1 MGMNQLIDPFGR
13 TIEYLRISVT
23 DRCDLRCSYC
33 MSEDIEFLPR
43 QDILSFEEIIRL
55 AKSFAQLG
63 VKKIRLTGGEPLMR
77 KKLPELVASINAID
91 GIEEVVMTTNGT
103 LLTRYAQPLFAA
115 GLSRLNISLDTLKAE
130 RFEKLTRRDRLQEVL
145 DGIAEA
151 KKYAFESIKLN
162 AVIMRGMNDDEIIPL
177 TEYALRNELD
187 ISFIEEMPLG
197 EVGYDRSVTFL
208 SSADIKLAIEKK
220 YPLESS
226 TYKTGGPAVYS
237 SIANYKSRIGFISPH
252 TNNFCSECNRVRV
265 TAVGRLLLCL
275 GNDNS
280 QDLRTIMR
288 DGCSDEELKNIL
300 VSSLHLKPEKHD
312 FDLAEEVQIIRF
324 MSHTGG

>member
-1 MGMNQLIDPFGR
+1 MNQLIDPFGR

-33 MSEDIEFLPR
+33 MIEDVEFLPR

-55 AKSFAQLG
+55 ATSFAQLG
-63 VKKIRLTGGEPLMR
+63 VTTIRLTGGEPLMR
-77 KKLPELVASINAID
+77 KKLPELVASIKAIE

-103 LLTRYAQPLFAA
+103 LLTTYAQPLFEA

-130 RFEKLTRRDRLQEVL
+130 RFKKLTRRDRLQAVL

-151 KKYAFESIKLN
+151 KKYAFDSIKLN
-162 AVIMRGMNDDEIIPL
+162 AVIMRGMNDDEIVPL
-177 TEYALRNELD
+177 TDFALENGLD

-208 SSADIKLAIEKK
+208 ASADIKSKIAEK
-220 YPLESS
+220 YSLDSS
-226 TYKTGGPAVYS
+226 SYKTGGPAVYS
-237 SIANYKSRIGFISPH
+237 KVEGYSSRIGFISPH
-252 TNNFCSECNRVRV
+252 TNNFCSDCNRVRI

-275 GNDNS
+275 GNENS
-280 QDLRTIMR
+280 QDLRTIIR
-288 DGCSDEELKNIL
+288 DGCSDEALKDKLIAAL
-300 VSSLHLKPEKHD
+300 QLKPEKHN
-312 FDLAEEVQIIRF
+312 FDLAEEVQILRF

>member
-1 MGMNQLIDPFGR
+1 MNELIDPFGR
-13 TIEYLRISVT
+13 TIEYLRLSVT

-43 QDILSFEEIIRL
+43 QDILTFEEIIRI
-55 AKSFAQLG
+55 AKSFAELG
-63 VKKIRLTGGEPLMR
+63 VTKIRLTGGEPLMR
-77 KKLPELVASINAID
+77 KNLPELVASIKAIT
-91 GIEEVVMTTNGT
+91 GIQEVVMTTNGT
-103 LLTRYAQPLFAA
+103 LLTKYAQPLFEA

-130 RFEKLTRRDRLQEVL
+130 RFETLTRRDRLQAVL
-145 DGIAEA
+145 DGIFEA

-177 TEYALRNELD
+177 TDFALKHELD

-208 SSADIKLAIEKK
+208 SSADIKSKIKEA
-220 YPLESS
+220 YRLESS
-226 TYKTGGPAVYS
+226 NYKTGGPAVYS
-237 SIANYKSRIGFISPH
+237 KIEGYKSRIGFISPH
-252 TNNFCSECNRVRV
+252 SNNFCGDCNRVRI

-275 GNDNS
+275 GNENS
-280 QDLRTIMR
+280 QDLRTFIR
-288 DGCSDEELKNIL
+288 NGCTDDELKNKL
-300 VSSLHLKPEKHD
+300 VSALQLKPEKHH
-312 FDLAEEVQIIRF
+312 FDLAEEVQILRF

>member
-1 MGMNQLIDPFGR
+1 MNQLIDPFGR

-33 MSEDIEFLPR
+33 MSEDVEFLPR

-63 VKKIRLTGGEPLMR
+63 VTKIRLTGGEPLMR
-77 KKLPELVASINAID
+77 KKLPELVASIKAIE

-103 LLTRYAQPLFAA
+103 LLTKYAQPLFEA
-115 GLSRLNISLDTLKAE
+115 GLSRLNISLDTLKAD
-130 RFEKLTRRDRLQEVL
+130 RFQKLTRRDRLQAVL

-151 KKYAFESIKLN
+151 KKYAFSSIKLN
-162 AVIMRGMNDDEIIPL
+162 AVIMRGMNDDEIVPL
-177 TEYALRNELD
+177 TDFALENDLD

-208 SSADIKLAIEKK
+208 ASADIKNKIEEKHS
-220 YPLESS
+220 LVASN
-226 TYKTGGPAVYS
+226 YKTGGPAVYS
-237 SIANYKSRIGFISPH
+237 SIAGYKSKIGFISPH
-252 TNNFCSECNRVRV
+252 TNNFCSDCNRVRI

-275 GNDNS
+275 GNENS
-280 QDLRTIMR
+280 QDLRSIIR
-288 DGCSDEELKNIL
+288 DGCSDEELRNKLISAL
-300 VSSLHLKPEKHD
+300 QLKPEKHN
-312 FDLAEEVQIIRF
+312 FDLAEEVQILRF

>member
-1 MGMNQLIDPFGR
+1 MKQLIDPFGR

-43 QDILSFEEIIRL
+43 QDVLTFEEIIRL
-55 AKSFAQLG
+55 ARSFAELG
-63 VKKIRLTGGEPLMR
+63 VTKIRLTGGEPLMR
-77 KKLPELVASINAID
+77 KKLPELVASIKAID

-103 LLTRYAQPLFAA
+103 LLTKYAKPLFEA
-115 GLSRLNISLDTLKAE
+115 GLSRLNISLDTLKAD
-130 RFEKLTRRDRLQEVL
+130 RFHKLTRRDRLQAVL
-145 DGIAEA
+145 DGILEA

-162 AVIMRGMNDDEIIPL
+162 AVIMRGMNDDEIVPL
-177 TEYALRNELD
+177 TDFAVNNDLD

-208 SSADIKLAIEKK
+208 ASADIKRKIEEK
-220 YPLESS
+220 YSLISS
-226 TYKTGGPAVYS
+226 NYKTGGPAVYS
-237 SIANYKSRIGFISPH
+237 AIEGCQSRIGFISPH
-252 TNNFCSECNRVRV
+252 TNNFCSDCNRVRI

-275 GNDNS
+275 GNENS
-280 QDLRTIMR
+280 QDLRTVIR
-288 DGCSDEELKNIL
+288 DGCTDDELKNVLISAL
-300 VSSLHLKPEKHD
+300 QLKPEKHH
-312 FDLAEEVQIIRF
+312 FDLAEEVQILRF

>member
-1 MGMNQLIDPFGR
+1 MNQLIDPFGR

-33 MSEDIEFLPR
+33 MSEDVEFLPR

-55 AKSFAQLG
+55 ATSFAQLG
-63 VKKIRLTGGEPLMR
+63 VTTIRLTGGEPLMR
-77 KKLPELVASINAID
+77 KKLPELVASIKAIE

-103 LLTRYAQPLFAA
+103 LLTTYAQPLFEA

-130 RFEKLTRRDRLQEVL
+130 RFKKLTRRDRLQAVL

-151 KKYAFESIKLN
+151 KKYAFDSIKLN
-162 AVIMRGMNDDEIIPL
+162 AVIMRGMNDDEIVPL
-177 TEYALRNELD
+177 TDFALENGLD

-208 SSADIKLAIEKK
+208 ASADIKSKIAEK
-220 YPLESS
+220 YSLDSS
-226 TYKTGGPAVYS
+226 SYKTGGPAVYS
-237 SIANYKSRIGFISPH
+237 KVEGYSSRIGFISPH
-252 TNNFCSECNRVRV
+252 TNNFCSDCNRVRI

-275 GNDNS
+275 GNENS
-280 QDLRTIMR
+280 QDLRTIIR
-288 DGCSDEELKNIL
+288 DGCSDEALKDKLIAAL
-300 VSSLHLKPEKHD
+300 QLKPEKHN
-312 FDLAEEVQIIRF
+312 FDLAEEVQILRF

>member
-1 MGMNQLIDPFGR
+1 MKHLIDPFGR
-13 TIEYLRISVT
+13 KIEYLRISVT

-43 QDILSFEEIIRL
+43 QDVLTFEEIIRL
-55 AKSFAQLG
+55 AKTFAELG
-63 VKKIRLTGGEPLMR
+63 VTKIRLTGGEPLMR
-77 KKLPELVASINAID
+77 KKLPELVASIKAIA

-103 LLTRYAQPLFAA
+103 LLTRYAKPLFEA

-130 RFEKLTRRDRLQEVL
+130 QFQRLTRRDRLQAVL

-151 KKYAFESIKLN
+151 KKYAFDSIKLN

-177 TEYALRNELD
+177 TDFALENDLD

-208 SSADIKLAIEKK
+208 SSADIKTKIEEK
-220 YPLESS
+220 YDLKSS

-237 SIANYKSRIGFISPH
+237 SIDGFKSRVGFISPH
-252 TNNFCSECNRVRV
+252 TNNFCSDCNRVRI

-275 GNDNS
+275 GNENS
-280 QDLRTIMR
+280 QDLRTTIR
-288 DGCSDEELKNIL
+288 NGCTDVELQD
-300 VSSLHLKPEKHD
+300 SLISALQLKPEKHN
-312 FDLAEEVQIIRF
+312 FDLAEEVQILRF

>member
-1 MGMNQLIDPFGR
+1 MKQLIDPFGR

-33 MSEDIEFLPR
+33 MSEDVEFLPR
-43 QDILSFEEIIRL
+43 QDILSFEEIVRL
-55 AKSFAQLG
+55 ATSFAQLG
-63 VKKIRLTGGEPLMR
+63 VTKIRLTGGEPLMR
-77 KKLPELVASINAID
+77 KRLPELVASIKAIE

-103 LLTRYAQPLFAA
+103 LLTQCAKPLFDA

-130 RFEKLTRRDRLQEVL
+130 RFKKLTRRDRLQAVL

-162 AVIMRGMNDDEIIPL
+162 AVIMRGMNDDEIVPL
-177 TEYALRNELD
+177 TDFAVENELD

-208 SSADIKLAIEKK
+208 ASADIKQKIEEK
-220 YPLESS
+220 YALLSS
-226 TYKTGGPAVYS
+226 NYKTGGPAVYS
-237 SIANYKSRIGFISPH
+237 TIEGYKSKIGFISPH
-252 TNNFCSECNRVRV
+252 TNNFCSACNRVRI

-275 GNDNS
+275 GNENS
-280 QDLRTIMR
+280 QDLRTIIR
-288 DGCSDEELKNIL
+288 DGCSDEGLRKKL
-300 VSSLHLKPEKHD
+300 VSALQLKPEKHN
-312 FDLAEEVQIIRF
+312 FDLAEEVQILRF

>member
-1 MGMNQLIDPFGR
+1 MNQLIDPFGR

-77 KKLPELVASINAID
+77 KKLPELVAEIKAIE

-103 LLTRYAQPLFAA
+103 LLTKYAQPLFEA

-130 RFEKLTRRDRLQEVL
+130 RFQKLTRRDRLSAVL
-145 DGIAEA
+145 EGITEA

-177 TEYALRNELD
+177 TDFALENNLD

-208 SSADIKLAIEKK
+208 SSADIKSKIEEK
-220 YPLESS
+220 YSLKPSN
-226 TYKTGGPAVYS
+226 YKTGGPAVYS
-237 SIANYKSRIGFISPH
+237 SIGAYKSRIGFISPH
-252 TNNFCSECNRVRV
+252 TNNFCSDCNRVRI

-275 GNDNS
+275 GNENS
-280 QDLRTIMR
+280 QDLRTTMR
-288 DGCSDEELKNIL
+288 EGCSDEDLNHKLISAL
-300 VSSLHLKPEKHD
+300 QLKPEKHD
-312 FDLAEEVQIIRF
+312 FDLAEEVQILRF

>member
-1 MGMNQLIDPFGR
+1 MNQLIDPFGR

-33 MSEDIEFLPR
+33 MSEDVEFLPR

-55 AKSFAQLG
+55 ATSFAQLG
-63 VKKIRLTGGEPLMR
+63 VTKIRLTGGEPLMR
-77 KKLPELVASINAID
+77 KKLPELVASIKAIE

-103 LLTRYAQPLFAA
+103 LLTKYAQPLFEA
-115 GLSRLNISLDTLKAE
+115 GLSRLNISLDTLKAD
-130 RFEKLTRRDRLQEVL
+130 RFQKLTRRDRLQAVL

-151 KKYAFESIKLN
+151 KKYAFNSIKLN
-162 AVIMRGMNDDEIIPL
+162 AVIMRGMNDDEIVPL
-177 TEYALRNELD
+177 TDFALENDLD

-208 SSADIKLAIEKK
+208 ASADIKNKIEEK
-220 YPLESS
+220 YSLVASN
-226 TYKTGGPAVYS
+226 YKTGGPAVYS
-237 SIANYKSRIGFISPH
+237 SIAGYKSKIGFISPH
-252 TNNFCSECNRVRV
+252 TNNFCSDCNRVRI

-275 GNDNS
+275 GNENS
-280 QDLRTIMR
+280 QNLRSIIR
-288 DGCSDEELKNIL
+288 DGCSDEELKNKLISAL
-300 VSSLHLKPEKHD
+300 QLKPEKHN
-312 FDLAEEVQIIRF
+312 FDLAEEVQILRF

>member
-1 MGMNQLIDPFGR
+1 MNQLIDPFGR

-43 QDILSFEEIIRL
+43 QDILSFEEILRI
-55 AKSFAQLG
+55 ANSFALLG
-63 VKKIRLTGGEPLMR
+63 VSKIRITGGEPLMR
-77 KKLPELVASINAID
+77 KKLPELVASIKAIP

-103 LLTRYAQPLFAA
+103 LLTKYAKPLFEA

-130 RFEKLTRRDRLQEVL
+130 RFQKLTRRDRLQAVL

-151 KKYAFESIKLN
+151 KKYAFDSIKLN

-177 TEYALRNELD
+177 TDFALENDLD

-208 SSADIKLAIEKK
+208 SSADIKTTIKEKYSLK
-220 YPLESS
+220 IS
-226 TYKTGGPAVYS
+226 TYKTGGPAVYFFIDGFES
-237 SIANYKSRIGFISPH
+237 KVGFISPH
-252 TNNFCSECNRVRV
+252 SNNFCSDCNRVRI

-275 GNDNS
+275 GNENS
-280 QDLRTIMR
+280 QDLRTTIR
-288 DGCSDEELKNIL
+288 NGCSDEELKNNLISAL
-300 VSSLHLKPEKHD
+300 QLKPEKHN
-312 FDLAEEVQIIRF
+312 FDLAEEVQILRF

>member
-1 MGMNQLIDPFGR
+1 MNELIDPFGR

-63 VKKIRLTGGEPLMR
+63 VTKIRLTGGEPLMR
-77 KKLPELVASINAID
+77 KKLPELVANIKAIE
-91 GIEEVVMTTNGT
+91 GIKEVVMTTNGT
-103 LLTRYAQPLFAA
+103 LLTRYAQPLFEA
-115 GLSRLNISLDTLKAE
+115 GLSRLNISLDTLKTD
-130 RFEKLTRRDRLQEVL
+130 RFQKLTRRDRLQEVL
-145 DGIAEA
+145 EGIAEA
-151 KKYAFESIKLN
+151 KKYAFDSIKLN

-177 TEYALRNELD
+177 TDFALENDLD

-197 EVGYDRSVTFL
+197 EVGYDRSITFL
-208 SSADIKLAIEKK
+208 SSADIKSKIEEK
-220 YPLESS
+220 YSLESS
-226 TYKTGGPAVYS
+226 NYKTGGPAVYS
-237 SIANYKSRIGFISPH
+237 SIDGFKSRIGFISPH
-252 TNNFCSECNRVRV
+252 TNNFCSDCNRVRI

-275 GNDNS
+275 GNENS
-280 QDLRTIMR
+280 QDLRTIIR
-288 DGCSDEELKNIL
+288 EGCSDEKLNDHLISAL
-300 VSSLHLKPEKHD
+300 QLKPEKHD
-312 FDLAEEVQIIRF
+312 FDLAEEVQILRF

>member
-1 MGMNQLIDPFGR
+1 MKQLIDPFGR

-33 MSEDIEFLPR
+33 MSEDVEFLPR
-43 QDILSFEEIIRL
+43 QDILSFEEIVRL
-55 AKSFAQLG
+55 ATSFAQLG
-63 VKKIRLTGGEPLMR
+63 VTKIRLTGGEPLMR
-77 KKLPELVASINAID
+77 KRLPELVASIKAIE

-103 LLTRYAQPLFAA
+103 LLTQYAKPLFEA

-130 RFEKLTRRDRLQEVL
+130 RFKKLTRRDRLQAVL

-162 AVIMRGMNDDEIIPL
+162 TVIMRGMNDDEIVPL
-177 TEYALRNELD
+177 TDFAVENELD

-208 SSADIKLAIEKK
+208 ASADIKQKIEEK
-220 YPLESS
+220 YALLSS
-226 TYKTGGPAVYS
+226 NYKTGGPAVYS
-237 SIANYKSRIGFISPH
+237 AIEGYKSKIGFISPH
-252 TNNFCSECNRVRV
+252 TNNFCSACNRVRI

-275 GNDNS
+275 GNENS
-280 QDLRTIMR
+280 QDLRTIIR
-288 DGCSDEELKNIL
+288 DGCSDEELKNKLISAL
-300 VSSLHLKPEKHD
+300 QLKPEKHN
-312 FDLAEEVQIIRF
+312 FDLAEEVQILRF

>member
-1 MGMNQLIDPFGR
+1 MNQLIDPFGR
-13 TIEYLRISVT
+13 AIEYLRISVT

-33 MSEDIEFLPR
+33 MSEDVEFLPR

-55 AKSFAQLG
+55 ANSFAQLG

-77 KKLPELVASINAID
+77 KKLPELVAAIKAIV

-103 LLTRYAQPLFAA
+103 LLTKYAKPLFDA
-115 GLSRLNISLDTLKAE
+115 GLSRLNISLDTLKTE
-130 RFEKLTRRDRLQEVL
+130 RFQTLTRRDRLQEVL
-145 DGIAEA
+145 DGINEA
-151 KKYAFESIKLN
+151 KKYAFDSIKLN

-177 TEYALRNELD
+177 MDFALQNELD

-208 SSADIKLAIEKK
+208 SSIDIKAVIKEK
-220 YPLESS
+220 YSLESS
-226 TYKTGGPAVYS
+226 SYKTGGPAVYS
-237 SIANYKSRIGFISPH
+237 SISGYKSRIGFISPH
-252 TNNFCSECNRVRV
+252 SNNFCSDCNRVRI

-275 GNDNS
+275 GNEHS

-288 DGCSDEELKNIL
+288 DGCSDEELKNGLISTL
-300 VSSLHLKPEKHD
+300 QLKPEKHD
-312 FDLAEEVQIIRF
+312 FNLAEEVKILRF